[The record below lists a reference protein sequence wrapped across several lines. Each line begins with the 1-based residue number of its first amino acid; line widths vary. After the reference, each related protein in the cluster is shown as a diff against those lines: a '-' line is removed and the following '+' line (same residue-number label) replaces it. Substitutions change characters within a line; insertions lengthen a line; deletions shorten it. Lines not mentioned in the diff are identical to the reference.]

1 MAHIWFILIFIIVHP
16 LAYIVAG
23 VIALKISKD
32 IYEGKGRLCTF
43 LNDMKDEKERRHV
56 EKFFLPAQLVRGLL
70 MGAVLLPIF
79 PALVSLSFGMRL
91 LFFAALMFVY
101 THLSSASPFMDN
113 IEGQVYFKKA
123 FLMKKA
129 FLKFQ
134 LEMVIYSVIFGT
146 LVSVALA
153 LFF

>member
-1 MAHIWFILIFIIVHP
+1 MTYIGFILMFAIVHP
-16 LAYIVAG
+16 IAYIIAG

-32 IYEGKGRLCTF
+32 IYEGKSRLCTF
-43 LNDMKDEKERRHV
+43 MNDMKDEKERGHV

-70 MGAVLLPIF
+70 MGVVLLPIF
-79 PALVSLSFGMRL
+79 PALVSLSFGTRL

-101 THLSSASPFMDN
+101 THLSSAAPFMDN
-113 IEGQVYFKKA
+113 IEGQVYFKKE

-134 LEMVIYSVIFGT
+134 LEMVIYSVIFST
-146 LVSVALA
+146 LLSVAML